1 MLCMLAAVFMIG
13 EVPGAMSQTLPDS
26 TIRRVLAGA
35 ERVHVPPR
43 PSEVALVGTPTL
55 PLVNVLINGRGPYRL
70 LVDLGANVTLLRRD
84 VVEATGGRVLFDRAR
99 SDIAH
104 VDSMAIGAVTLA
116 DITVGAYDTLDVDGV
131 LGFNVLQHSSFT
143 LDFVHQRLI
152 FHHRR
157 LPPPDG
163 DTVFG
168 YTLIE
173 RLPFV
178 TLQVGAETLTVNLD
192 TGASESLTIP
202 PALQARLRWA
212 DPPAE
217 GRLTHNN
224 QTGATRV
231 LEGRLVDPVRLGSAV
246 LSVPAVYV
254 NPDADHAWLGAQAM
268 QGRMWTFDPERRRL
282 EVRLTA
288 LPD

>member
-1 MLCMLAAVFMIG
+1 MLAAVFSLC
-13 EVPGAMSQTLPDS
+13 EVPGAMGQVLPDS

-35 ERVHVPPR
+35 ERVNVPPR

-55 PLVNVLINGRGPYRL
+55 PLVNVVINGRGPYRL
-70 LVDLGANVTLLRRD
+70 LIDLGANVTLLRRD
-84 VVEATGGRVLFDRAR
+84 VVDATGGQVLFDRAR
-99 SDIAH
+99 SDIVH

-116 DITVGAYDTLDVDGV
+116 GVTVGAYDTLDVDGV

-143 LDFVHQRLI
+143 LDFVHQRVI

-163 DTVFG
+163 KTVFG

-178 TLQVGAETLTVNLD
+178 TLQVGADTLSVNLD
-192 TGASESLTIP
+192 TGASESLTVP

-217 GRLTHNN
+217 GRMTYNN

-231 LEGRLVDPVRLGSAV
+231 LEGRLVDTVRLGSVV

-254 NPDADHAWLGAQAM
+254 NPDANHSWLGAQAM
-268 QGRMWTFDPERRRL
+268 GGRIWTFDTERRRL

-288 LPD
+288 LPN